1 MFRSNTQILSI
12 NKFSPSENEASPA
25 KDKIRSIIAMKQT
38 PILYTI
44 FTKDEMG
51 DPFFCPANYPYTS
64 HLIRIAC
71 QIRAANLLIMWISSA
86 LAFFIVIAAL
96 AISYCCCAGKDNCS
110 SV

>member
-1 MFRSNTQILSI
+1 M
-12 NKFSPSENEASPA
+12 
-25 KDKIRSIIAMKQT
+25 
-38 PILYTI
+38 ILYTI